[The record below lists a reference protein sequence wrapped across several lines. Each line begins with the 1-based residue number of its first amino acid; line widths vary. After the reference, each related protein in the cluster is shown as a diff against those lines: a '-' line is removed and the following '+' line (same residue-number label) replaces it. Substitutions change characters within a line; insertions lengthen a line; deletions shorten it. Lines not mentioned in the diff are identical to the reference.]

1 MEMKKLTTRYYL
13 CIDLRTFYASVE
25 SVERGLDPMVTKL
38 VVADP
43 DRSGGTVCLAVT
55 TAMKKLCVKNRCR
68 VREIPKNIEYIMA
81 EPRMKLYID
90 YAAEIYGIYLK
101 NISKDDIFV
110 YSVDEAFLDVTNYL
124 SLYQMTPKEL
134 GQKLMDEIYNEL
146 GLRSACGI
154 GTNLYLTKV
163 ALDITAKH
171 SPDSIGFLDEET
183 YRKTLWN
190 HRPITDFWRIGEGTA
205 RRLARLGIYTMEG
218 IAKANEDL
226 LYKVF
231 GVDAELLI
239 DHANGLETTTIAD
252 IKAYRPKTK
261 SFTSGQVLP
270 EDYTF
275 SDSEIVVKE
284 MMDELCFQMVEKGY
298 VTKSVTLHVGY
309 SYKANLEPAH
319 GTFSVDSET
328 NAPAVLIPEIAKLYR
343 DIVDFR
349 YPIRRIHIYCN
360 NVVRED
366 HRQMSFFDNNEKIEK
381 STTIQKT
388 MLDIKKK
395 YGKNAVFKGID
406 LHDSATTR
414 QRNRQIGGHK
424 SGE

>member
-1 MEMKKLTTRYYL
+1 
-13 CIDLRTFYASVE
+13 
-25 SVERGLDPMVTKL
+25 
-38 VVADP
+38 
-43 DRSGGTVCLAVT
+43 
-55 TAMKKLCVKNRCR
+55 
-68 VREIPKNIEYIMA
+68 
-81 EPRMKLYID
+81 
-90 YAAEIYGIYLK
+90 
-101 NISKDDIFV
+101 
-110 YSVDEAFLDVTNYL
+110 
-124 SLYQMTPKEL
+124 
-134 GQKLMDEIYNEL
+134 
-146 GLRSACGI
+146 
-154 GTNLYLTKV
+154 
-163 ALDITAKH
+163 
-171 SPDSIGFLDEET
+171 
-183 YRKTLWN
+183 
-190 HRPITDFWRIGEGTA
+190 
-205 RRLARLGIYTMEG
+205 
-218 IAKANEDL
+218 
-226 LYKVF
+226 
-231 GVDAELLI
+231 
-239 DHANGLETTTIAD
+239 
-252 IKAYRPKTK
+252 
-261 SFTSGQVLP
+261 
-270 EDYTF
+270 
-275 SDSEIVVKE
+275 
-284 MMDELCFQMVEKGY
+284 MDELCFQMVEKGF